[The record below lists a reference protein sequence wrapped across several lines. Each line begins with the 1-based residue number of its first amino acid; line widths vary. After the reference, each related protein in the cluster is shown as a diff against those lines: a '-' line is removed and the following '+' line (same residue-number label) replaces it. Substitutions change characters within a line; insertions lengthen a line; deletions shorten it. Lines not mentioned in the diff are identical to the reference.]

1 MSSRTPESTAP
12 HAVGEEYKP
21 ARYVQREALARHE
34 GIGVVHAVAHGQHT
48 HVRVGVD
55 HHHKRAP
62 PRLIL
67 APVRS
72 SDGVPAATGAVLA
85 LMAAG
90 AMREHYAG
98 ATASA
103 IAEPLRRSSSWTT
116 VIVRKPEGG
125 AACW

>member
-1 MSSRTPESTAP
+1 MP
-12 HAVGEEYKP
+12 
-21 ARYVQREALARHE
+21 HE
-34 GIGVVHAVAHGQHT
+34 GIEVMQAVAHEQRM
-48 HVRVGVD
+48 HVGVGVD

-116 VIVRKPEGG
+116 VIVRKAVR
-125 AACW
+125 AARLVGNFWAVGVCEVAIYAIVPK

>member
-1 MSSRTPESTAP
+1 MSSRTPESTGAP
-12 HAVGEEYKP
+12 AVGEEYNS
-21 ARYVQREALARHE
+21 ARDVQREVLVPHE
-34 GIGVVHAVAHGQHT
+34 GIEVMQAVAHEQRM
-48 HVRVGVD
+48 HVGVGVD

-116 VIVRKPEGG
+116 VIVRK
-125 AACW
+125 AVSQA